1 MTRTIGVMSGKGGV
15 GKTTIVSN
23 LSTILAK
30 KEKKVTVLDCN
41 FTTSHLLMHFGKVYH
56 PKTLNDVLRGQSSME
71 EATYFNF
78 TGVNIVPASLD
89 LSDMMG
95 VDVKML
101 DSKIRNIFQDQDF
114 VFLDNA
120 AGFGRESISG
130 MMASREAIL
139 VATPYLPDITDII
152 RGKTILEDLDIEI
165 LGVVL
170 NKITGKDFELKDEEI
185 LELTELPIL
194 AKIPFDY
201 KVMESLGLKTPLTF
215 YDKKS
220 QVSKGFH
227 RLASTL
233 AGEDYIPTGGGILDT
248 LSALFRRW
256 S

>member
-1 MTRTIGVMSGKGGV
+1 MTRTIGLMSGKGGV
-15 GKTTIVSN
+15 GKTTITSN

-56 PKTLNDVLRGQSSME
+56 PKTLNDVLKGESSMD
-71 EATYFNF
+71 EATYLNY
-78 TGVNIVPASLD
+78 TGVRVVPASLD

-101 DSKIRNIFQDQDF
+101 GSKIENIFQDQDF

-130 MMASREAIL
+130 MMASNEAIL

-152 RGKTILEDLDIEI
+152 RGKTILEDLGVDI

-170 NKITGKDFELKDEEI
+170 NKVTGKKFELPDEEI
-185 LELTELPIL
+185 LELIELPIL

-220 QVSKGFH
+220 RVSKELH

-233 AGEDYIPTGGGILDT
+233 AGDNYIPAGGGILNT
-248 LSALFRRW
+248 LSALVKRW